1 MCACACGVQ
10 GWERES
16 SPSGEIKSGG
26 EGGNEK
32 SWGGHFLEA
41 ANFRLSKPR
50 VMKSNLPLPP
60 PPFGVLVLKEGEGVP
75 LKVSHVYTAS
85 WDGGNV
91 KTLTG

>member
-1 MCACACGVQ
+1 MRVGFRVGKGSLAQVGKLKAG
-10 GWERES
+10 
-16 SPSGEIKSGG
+16 GG

-50 VMKSNLPLPP
+50 MMKSNLPLPPP
-60 PPFGVLVLKEGEGVP
+60 PPFGVLVLKEKGGVP